1 MRICRDERATRS
13 SILPTV
19 GEREGERI
27 GRYGEGPERGSRDK
41 TWGDGRDQINPKN
54 GLTRAV
60 QSNGA
65 GEGRAQAR
73 RRGRATVRATV
84 QAKGERRRGAG
95 EEQG

>member
-1 MRICRDERATRS
+1 MRICRDKRATRS

-27 GRYGEGPERGSRDK
+27 RRYSEGPERGFRDK

-60 QSNGA
+60 QSNDA
-65 GEGRAQAR
+65 SEGRA
-73 RRGRATVRATV
+73 
-84 QAKGERRRGAG
+84 
-95 EEQG
+95 